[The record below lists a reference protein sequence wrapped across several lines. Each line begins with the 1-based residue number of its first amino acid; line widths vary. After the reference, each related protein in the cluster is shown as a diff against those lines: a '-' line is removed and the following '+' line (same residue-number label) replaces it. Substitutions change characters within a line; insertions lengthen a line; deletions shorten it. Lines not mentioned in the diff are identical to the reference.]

1 MGRLVPGLA
10 VFLTGDPVLAPAAT
24 HAMKTFADSLVVEV
38 ALLSVVT
45 GLVPMAGTHRGSAR
59 HRPRGR
65 RSGCRRPLHPC
76 PSFRLV
82 RAWMMPRPGAQGH
95 RLVVAPSLATATCL
109 FSTAIRVLKACGPTT
124 RHEPRQPT
132 VACLGRPCR
141 APLSAGGCRT
151 RHLDV
156 GSRGDR
162 GLRGARALCP
172 PGTPA
177 AGGCAYRRTA
187 AGHTRGDSRGSGRP
201 RSQRRPAATA
211 VGSGAG
217 SAAGRSRSAV
227 RRSRAPERS
236 ARSSADAARAA
247 PTQLGAV

>member
-1 MGRLVPGLA
+1 MFLA
-10 VFLTGDPVLAPAAT
+10 GDPVLAPAAT
-24 HAMKTFADSLVVEV
+24 HAMKTFADSLMVEV

-45 GLVPMAGTHRGSAR
+45 GLVPMASTHRGSAR

-76 PSFRLV
+76 PSLRLV
-82 RAWMMPRPGAQGH
+82 RASMMPRPGAQGH
-95 RLVVAPSLATATCL
+95 RLVVAPSLATTTYL
-109 FSTAIRVLKACGPTT
+109 FSTVISALKTCGSTT
-124 RHEPRQPT
+124 RREPQRSA
-132 VACLGRPCR
+132 VARLGRPCR
-141 APLSAGGCRT
+141 APLPTAASRT
-151 RHLDV
+151 RRLDA
-156 GSRGDR
+156 GSRGGRRAPRSTGALPARNPGGRR
-162 GLRGARALCP
+162 GSWRR
-172 PGTPA
+172 TPA
-177 AGGCAYRRTA
+177 GR
-187 AGHTRGDSRGSGRP
+187 TRGDSRGSGRP

-217 SAAGRSRSAV
+217 SAAGRSLSAV